1 MIKYSQNENRRSQ
14 PCWNRDYQTQA
25 LRVEL
30 ADGSSYVFPYTRLAF
45 VRFEPGNE
53 HDTVRLRSDTHE
65 IQIVGENL
73 RPVELALQK
82 FAVDWVK
89 GLPERY
95 VSQTDDDCPWITR
108 ITVTELQGTNDS
120 SGTDVGSGTVKET
133 GW

>member
-1 MIKYSQNENRRSQ
+1 MIKSSQNENRRSQ
-14 PCWNRDYQTQA
+14 PCWSRDYQTQA

-45 VRFEPGNE
+45 VRFEHGNE
-53 HDTVRLRSDTHE
+53 HDTVRLHSDTHE

-89 GLPERY
+89 GSVERY
-95 VSQTDDDCPWITR
+95 DIEPSDDSVR
-108 ITVTELQGTNDS
+108 ITSITVSELEG
-120 SGTDVGSGTVKET
+120 
-133 GW
+133 

>member
-1 MIKYSQNENRRSQ
+1 MIKSAHNDNRRSQ
-14 PCWNRDYQTQA
+14 PCWNRDCQTQA

-53 HDTVRLRSDTHE
+53 HDTLRLRSDTHE
-65 IQIVGENL
+65 IQIVGEYL

-89 GLPERY
+89 VTLERY
-95 VSQTDDDCPWITR
+95 DLQPGDDSVR
-108 ITVTELQGTNDS
+108 ITGITVGELEG
-120 SGTDVGSGTVKET
+120 
-133 GW
+133 